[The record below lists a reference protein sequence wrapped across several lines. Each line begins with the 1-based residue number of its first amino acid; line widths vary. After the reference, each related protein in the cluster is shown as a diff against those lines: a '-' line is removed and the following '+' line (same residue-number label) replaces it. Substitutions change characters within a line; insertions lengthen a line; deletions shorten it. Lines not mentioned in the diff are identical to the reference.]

1 MICEFHPEIVWK
13 NWWLIVMDNTVSGL
27 TNAGA
32 FVLFGETVRPIM
44 LKLLITTG
52 SNYA

>member
-1 MICEFHPEIVWK
+1 LV
-13 NWWLIVMDNTVSGL
+13 IVMDNTVSGL

-32 FVLFGETVRPIM
+32 FVLFGEMVMLIM

-52 SNYA
+52 SNYG